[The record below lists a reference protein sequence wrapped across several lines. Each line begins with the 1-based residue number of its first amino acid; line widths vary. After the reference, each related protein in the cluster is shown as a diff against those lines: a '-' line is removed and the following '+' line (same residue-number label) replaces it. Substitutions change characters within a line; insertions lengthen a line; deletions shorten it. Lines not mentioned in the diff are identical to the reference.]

1 MRAVTTLILIVTFIN
16 TINAYSP
23 AGIYVDNGYDQTT
36 IQHAFTKVEKRE
48 MELEILNLLGLPNR
62 PRKGAARSFLNKSA
76 PQFLLDV
83 YKSMSEEENGR
94 IKRNADLNLS
104 DEEQNA
110 IDESDLIMTFDSI
123 SHHVS
128 GVRHERGKRLWF
140 NVSEVNPADMIVGA
154 ELRIYQNSNYTVKNP
169 NAKYVV
175 AAYELTRTQDGERE
189 LEYVA
194 AVNTTAG
201 FTGWLELNLTSCF
214 AAWVAISE
222 SNRGIYLSV
231 HPINR
236 PAHEVRPEDIGLVTT
251 KGDAESQ
258 PFLVAFLKSES
269 AGNVR
274 ITRDVGLVRPRKP
287 TYSSI
292 MRRDTH
298 RIHEEKKS
306 CQIQTLYIN
315 FKDLNWTDWI
325 IAPGGYHAHYCAGEC
340 NFPLNSNMNATNHAI
355 VQTLA
360 HLISPTKFPKP
371 CCVPTRLI
379 PISVLYQQNEGS
391 ITLKKYRRM
400 TVKSCGCL

>member
-175 AAYELTRTQDGERE
+175 AAYELTRTQDG
-189 LEYVA
+189 
-194 AVNTTAG
+194 
-201 FTGWLELNLTSCF
+201 
-214 AAWVAISE
+214 
-222 SNRGIYLSV
+222 
-231 HPINR
+231 
-236 PAHEVRPEDIGLVTT
+236 
-251 KGDAESQ
+251 
-258 PFLVAFLKSES
+258 
-269 AGNVR
+269 
-274 ITRDVGLVRPRKP
+274 
-287 TYSSI
+287 
-292 MRRDTH
+292 
-298 RIHEEKKS
+298 
-306 CQIQTLYIN
+306 
-315 FKDLNWTDWI
+315 
-325 IAPGGYHAHYCAGEC
+325 
-340 NFPLNSNMNATNHAI
+340 
-355 VQTLA
+355 
-360 HLISPTKFPKP
+360 
-371 CCVPTRLI
+371 
-379 PISVLYQQNEGS
+379 
-391 ITLKKYRRM
+391 
-400 TVKSCGCL
+400 